1 MKTIKSFIF
10 LLIAGVIL
18 LGLSFQAHAIPD
30 LQIYIPGA
38 TYDTSTETWIINSYD
53 YELWVIGSN
62 VDIYDVKFAA
72 AVPTDED
79 GTIDVTWIEGILD
92 ETELVS
98 KGPGY
103 EDIPAY
109 EDILSETAYDPD
121 QGISFTEYGTPTMG
135 NGKSLPGHGVFPS
148 SYYEY
153 WIGDFGLTDTVN
165 NYIPGDEWSD
175 KASGEIKK
183 FDIHVSGYTWVDIA
197 AYDHYI
203 HSKNGAKS
211 VFTPFS
217 HDGAGGTPIPE
228 PSTILL
234 VSAGLLGIWIFRQKR
249 TEV

>member
-1 MKTIKSFIF
+1 MVFLEDAMKTIKSFIF

-62 VDIYDVKFAA
+62 VDINDVKFAA
-72 AVPTDED
+72 AVPTNEE
-79 GTIDVTWIEGILD
+79 GTIDVTWTQGILN
-92 ETELVS
+92 ETGLVS
-98 KGPGY
+98 KVPGY
-103 EDIPAY
+103 NDS
-109 EDILSETAYDPD
+109 LSETATYASD

-135 NGKSLPGHGVFPS
+135 NGKSLPGHSVFPS

-153 WIGDFGLTDTVN
+153 WIGDFGLTDTVH

-175 KASGEIKK
+175 EASGEIKK

-217 HDGAGGTPIPE
+217 HDGGAIPE

-234 VSAGLLGIWIFRQKR
+234 VGAGLLGIWIFRQKR